1 MHYKRLLKATIVHCA
16 ILFYWL
22 FLYTKSM
29 LVLDGATFNLVSTAV
44 VLTLYLL
51 IYLDISNKNIRNR
64 YFNIYIFMTL
74 VPLALSVT
82 KGIKYSQYLVII
94 SAITIAVYLKK
105 FFVYEKFKDVNI
117 MPFSKST
124 SKKLGAG
131 TFILAMAIM
140 YMLDLDSFYSN
151 IFFNMIII
159 ILEMFLVLY
168 IRDKERN
175 YEKIF
180 QMYYLSEYISMDRNE
195 FARVIHDDIVQD
207 IFACKNYLSTKNPDL
222 GFVKEILT
230 DLEDKARGI
239 MKYYQSNVYDDI
251 DVGASLED
259 VFHNIASLYKGKDL
273 DLHMDIDPEA
283 ATLKDKKLKRL
294 LLLVSKELVNNI
306 YKHSEGRYL
315 NYSLSMEYGKVLI
328 NLESDGATKEDFKKI
343 QDSKRGILILTLL
356 VESNSG
362 KINYDL
368 KGDKL
373 FTQVLME
380 VREN

>member
-1 MHYKRLLKATIVHCA
+1 MYKKMLKNISIHAFILMYFA
-16 ILFYWL
+16 ILQATGLLVKDYVVLGKILNLTRRVIIIFVAVELSNNKISFRTSLIYSIL
-22 FLYTKSM
+22 FMVPIAVGALDFVSFNTKIIYLIYAFICIY
-29 LVLDGATFNLVSTAV
+29 LVRFLKIKNFKNINILPLTLRSLLILALGFGVFAGVTVYIFGIDPKSIDLMYHFTYLFFEL
-44 VLTLYLL
+44 VLTLYF
-51 IYLDISNKNIRNR
+51 KEQE
-64 YFNIYIFMTL
+64 NIYDKI
-74 VPLALSVT
+74 
-82 KGIKYSQYLVII
+82 Y
-94 SAITIAVYLKK
+94 
-105 FFVYEKFKDVNI
+105 
-117 MPFSKST
+117 
-124 SKKLGAG
+124 KL
-131 TFILAMAIM
+131 
-140 YMLDLDSFYSN
+140 
-151 IFFNMIII
+151 
-159 ILEMFLVLY
+159 
-168 IRDKERN
+168 
-175 YEKIF
+175 
-180 QMYYLSEYISMDRNE
+180 YYLSDHIGQEREE

-207 IFACKNYLSTKNPDL
+207 IFASKNYLSTKDPDL
-222 GFVKEILT
+222 DFVKEILT

-251 DVGASLED
+251 DVGASLEH
-259 VFHNIASLYKGKDL
+259 VFANIASLYKDKNL
-273 DLHMDIDPEA
+273 ELNMDIDPEA

-315 NYSLSMEYGKVLI
+315 NYHLSMEDNKVLI
-328 NLESDGATKEDFKKI
+328 NLESDGATREDFKKI

>member
-1 MHYKRLLKATIVHCA
+1 MYKKMLKNISIHAFILMYFA
-16 ILFYWL
+16 ILQAIGLLVKDYAVLGKILNLARRVIIIFVAVELSNNKISFRTSLIYSIL
-22 FLYTKSM
+22 FMVPIAVGALDFVSFNTKIIYLTYAFICIY
-29 LVLDGATFNLVSTAV
+29 LVKFLKIKNFKNINILPLTLRSLLILALGFGVFAGVTVYIFGIDPKSIDLMYHFTYLFFEL
-44 VLTLYLL
+44 VLTLYF
-51 IYLDISNKNIRNR
+51 KEQE
-64 YFNIYIFMTL
+64 NIYDKI
-74 VPLALSVT
+74 
-82 KGIKYSQYLVII
+82 Y
-94 SAITIAVYLKK
+94 
-105 FFVYEKFKDVNI
+105 
-117 MPFSKST
+117 
-124 SKKLGAG
+124 KL
-131 TFILAMAIM
+131 
-140 YMLDLDSFYSN
+140 
-151 IFFNMIII
+151 
-159 ILEMFLVLY
+159 
-168 IRDKERN
+168 
-175 YEKIF
+175 
-180 QMYYLSEYISMDRNE
+180 YYLSDHIGQEREE

-207 IFACKNYLSTKNPDL
+207 IFASKNYLSTKDPDL
-222 GFVKEILT
+222 DFVKEILT

-251 DVGASLED
+251 DVGASLEH
-259 VFHNIASLYKGKDL
+259 VFSNIASLYKDKDL

-306 YKHSEGRYL
+306 YKHSEGTYL
-315 NYSLSMEYGKVLI
+315 NYSLSMEDGKVLI

>member
-1 MHYKRLLKATIVHCA
+1 MYKKMLKNISIHAFILMYFA
-16 ILFYWL
+16 ILQTTGLLVKDYAVLGKILNLARRVIIIFVAVELSNNKISFRTSLIYSIL
-22 FLYTKSM
+22 FMVLIAVGALDYVSFNTKIIYLTYAFICIY
-29 LVLDGATFNLVSTAV
+29 LVKFLKMKNFKNINILPLTLRSLLILALGFGVFAGVTVYIFGIDPKSIDLMYHFTYLFFEL
-44 VLTLYLL
+44 VLTLYF
-51 IYLDISNKNIRNR
+51 KEQE
-64 YFNIYIFMTL
+64 NIYDKI
-74 VPLALSVT
+74 
-82 KGIKYSQYLVII
+82 Y
-94 SAITIAVYLKK
+94 
-105 FFVYEKFKDVNI
+105 
-117 MPFSKST
+117 
-124 SKKLGAG
+124 KL
-131 TFILAMAIM
+131 
-140 YMLDLDSFYSN
+140 
-151 IFFNMIII
+151 
-159 ILEMFLVLY
+159 
-168 IRDKERN
+168 
-175 YEKIF
+175 
-180 QMYYLSEYISMDRNE
+180 YYLSDHIGQEREE

-207 IFACKNYLSTKNPDL
+207 IFACKNYLSTKDPDL
-222 GFVKEILT
+222 DFVKEILT

-251 DVGASLED
+251 DVGASLEH
-259 VFHNIASLYKGKDL
+259 VFANIASLYKDKDL
-273 DLHMDIDPEA
+273 DVHMDINPEA

-294 LLLVSKELVNNI
+294 LLLISKELVNNI

-315 NYSLSMEYGKVLI
+315 NYHLSMEDNKVLI

>member
-1 MHYKRLLKATIVHCA
+1 M
-16 ILFYWL
+16 
-22 FLYTKSM
+22 
-29 LVLDGATFNLVSTAV
+29 
-44 VLTLYLL
+44 VLTLYF
-51 IYLDISNKNIRNR
+51 KEQE
-64 YFNIYIFMTL
+64 NIYDKI
-74 VPLALSVT
+74 
-82 KGIKYSQYLVII
+82 Y
-94 SAITIAVYLKK
+94 
-105 FFVYEKFKDVNI
+105 
-117 MPFSKST
+117 
-124 SKKLGAG
+124 KL
-131 TFILAMAIM
+131 
-140 YMLDLDSFYSN
+140 
-151 IFFNMIII
+151 
-159 ILEMFLVLY
+159 
-168 IRDKERN
+168 
-175 YEKIF
+175 
-180 QMYYLSEYISMDRNE
+180 YYLSDHIGQEREE

-207 IFACKNYLSTKNPDL
+207 IFASKNYLSTRDPDL
-222 GFVKEILT
+222 DFVKEILT

-251 DVGASLED
+251 DVGASLEH
-259 VFHNIASLYKGKDL
+259 VFANIASLYKDKNL
-273 DLHMDIDPEA
+273 ELNMDIEPEA

-306 YKHSEGRYL
+306 YKHSEGTYL
-315 NYSLSMEYGKVLI
+315 NYSLSMEDGKVLI

>member
-1 MHYKRLLKATIVHCA
+1 MYKKMLKNTIVHVMMLTFLG
-16 ILFYWL
+16 ILFYTDKIVKDDMAYLQL
-22 FLYTKSM
+22 FNIIMSASVFSIGVEISNNKIKFRTSIIFTILANLPVVIGAFDSVGKNFEILSLSYIFIIIYILRYVKLKKLKNINLIPIPTKELNIFIFAFVIYSGLLTWIFKIDDSS
-29 LVLDGATFNLVSTAV
+29 LVLMSNLTLLYFEV
-44 VLTLYLL
+44 VLTLYLRKQEKVYDK
-51 IYLDISNKNIRNR
+51 IY
-64 YFNIYIFMTL
+64 
-74 VPLALSVT
+74 
-82 KGIKYSQYLVII
+82 
-94 SAITIAVYLKK
+94 
-105 FFVYEKFKDVNI
+105 
-117 MPFSKST
+117 
-124 SKKLGAG
+124 KL
-131 TFILAMAIM
+131 
-140 YMLDLDSFYSN
+140 
-151 IFFNMIII
+151 
-159 ILEMFLVLY
+159 
-168 IRDKERN
+168 
-175 YEKIF
+175 
-180 QMYYLSEYISMDRNE
+180 YYLSDHIGQEREE

-207 IFACKNYLSTKNPDL
+207 IFASKNYLSTKDPDL

-251 DVGASLED
+251 DVGASLEH
-259 VFHNIASLYKGKDL
+259 VFANIASLYKGKDL
-273 DLHMDIDPEA
+273 DLKMDIDPEA
-283 ATLKDKKLKRL
+283 ANLKDKKLKRL

-306 YKHSEGRYL
+306 YKHSEGTYL
-315 NYSLSMEYGKVLI
+315 NYSLSMEDGKVLI

>member
-1 MHYKRLLKATIVHCA
+1 MYKKMLKNISIHAFILMYFA
-16 ILFYWL
+16 ILQATGLLVKDYVVLGKILNLARRVIIIFVAVELSNNKISFRTSLIYSIL
-22 FLYTKSM
+22 FMVPIAVGALDYVSFNTKIIYLIYAFICIY
-29 LVLDGATFNLVSTAV
+29 LVRFLKIKNFKNINILPLTLRSLLILALGFGVFAGVTVYIFGIDPKSIDLMYHFTYLFFEL
-44 VLTLYLL
+44 VLTLYF
-51 IYLDISNKNIRNR
+51 KEQE
-64 YFNIYIFMTL
+64 NIYDKI
-74 VPLALSVT
+74 
-82 KGIKYSQYLVII
+82 Y
-94 SAITIAVYLKK
+94 
-105 FFVYEKFKDVNI
+105 
-117 MPFSKST
+117 
-124 SKKLGAG
+124 KL
-131 TFILAMAIM
+131 
-140 YMLDLDSFYSN
+140 
-151 IFFNMIII
+151 
-159 ILEMFLVLY
+159 
-168 IRDKERN
+168 
-175 YEKIF
+175 
-180 QMYYLSEYISMDRNE
+180 YYLSDHIGQEREE

-207 IFACKNYLSTKNPDL
+207 IFACKNYLSTKDPDL
-222 GFVKEILT
+222 DFVKEILT

-251 DVGASLED
+251 DVGASLEH
-259 VFHNIASLYKGKDL
+259 VFANIASLYKDKNL
-273 DLHMDIDPEA
+273 ELNMDIDPEA

-315 NYSLSMEYGKVLI
+315 NYHLSMEDNKVLI

>member
-1 MHYKRLLKATIVHCA
+1 MYKKMLKNISIHAFILMYFA
-16 ILFYWL
+16 ILQATGLLVKDYVVLGKILNLTRRVIIIFVAVELSNNKISFRTSLIYSIL
-22 FLYTKSM
+22 FMVPIAVGALDFVSFNTKIIYLIYAFICIY
-29 LVLDGATFNLVSTAV
+29 LVRFLKIKNFKNINILPLTLRSLLILALGFGVFAGLTVYIFGIDPKSIDLMYHFTYLFFEL
-44 VLTLYLL
+44 VLTLYF
-51 IYLDISNKNIRNR
+51 KEQE
-64 YFNIYIFMTL
+64 NIYDKI
-74 VPLALSVT
+74 
-82 KGIKYSQYLVII
+82 Y
-94 SAITIAVYLKK
+94 
-105 FFVYEKFKDVNI
+105 
-117 MPFSKST
+117 
-124 SKKLGAG
+124 KL
-131 TFILAMAIM
+131 
-140 YMLDLDSFYSN
+140 
-151 IFFNMIII
+151 
-159 ILEMFLVLY
+159 
-168 IRDKERN
+168 
-175 YEKIF
+175 
-180 QMYYLSEYISMDRNE
+180 YYLSDHIGQEREE

-207 IFACKNYLSTKNPDL
+207 IFACKNYLSTKDPDL
-222 GFVKEILT
+222 DFVKEILT

-251 DVGASLED
+251 DVGASLEH
-259 VFHNIASLYKGKDL
+259 VFANIASLYKDKNL
-273 DLHMDIDPEA
+273 ELNMDIDPEA

-315 NYSLSMEYGKVLI
+315 NYHLSMEDNKVLI
-328 NLESDGATKEDFKKI
+328 NLESDGATREDFKKI

>member
-1 MHYKRLLKATIVHCA
+1 MYKKMLKNISIHAFILMYFA
-16 ILFYWL
+16 ILQTTGLLVKDYAVLGKILNLARRVIIIFIAVELSNNKISFRTSLIYSIL
-22 FLYTKSM
+22 FMVLIAVGALDYVSFNTKIIYLTYAFICIY
-29 LVLDGATFNLVSTAV
+29 LVKFLKMKNFKNINILPLTLRSLLILALGFGVFAGVTVYIFGIDPKSIDLMYHFTYLFFEL
-44 VLTLYLL
+44 VLTLYF
-51 IYLDISNKNIRNR
+51 KEQE
-64 YFNIYIFMTL
+64 NIYDKI
-74 VPLALSVT
+74 
-82 KGIKYSQYLVII
+82 Y
-94 SAITIAVYLKK
+94 
-105 FFVYEKFKDVNI
+105 
-117 MPFSKST
+117 
-124 SKKLGAG
+124 KL
-131 TFILAMAIM
+131 
-140 YMLDLDSFYSN
+140 
-151 IFFNMIII
+151 
-159 ILEMFLVLY
+159 
-168 IRDKERN
+168 
-175 YEKIF
+175 
-180 QMYYLSEYISMDRNE
+180 YYLSDHIGQEREE

-207 IFACKNYLSTKNPDL
+207 IFACKNYLSTKDPDL
-222 GFVKEILT
+222 DFVKEILT

-251 DVGASLED
+251 DVGASLEH
-259 VFHNIASLYKGKDL
+259 VFANIASLYKDKDL
-273 DLHMDIDPEA
+273 DVHMDINPEA

-294 LLLVSKELVNNI
+294 LLLISKELVNNI

-315 NYSLSMEYGKVLI
+315 NYHLSMEDNKVLI

>member
-1 MHYKRLLKATIVHCA
+1 MYKKMLKNISIHAFILMYFA
-16 ILFYWL
+16 ILQATGLLVKNYAVLEKIINLARRVIIIFVAVELSNNKISFRTSLIYSIL
-22 FLYTKSM
+22 FMVTIAVGALDYVNFNTKIIYLIYAFICIY
-29 LVLDGATFNLVSTAV
+29 LVKFLKIKNFKNINILPLTLRSLLILAV
-44 VLTLYLL
+44 GFGVFAGLTVYIFGIDPKSIDLMYHFTYLFFELVLTLYF
-51 IYLDISNKNIRNR
+51 KEQE
-64 YFNIYIFMTL
+64 NIYDKI
-74 VPLALSVT
+74 
-82 KGIKYSQYLVII
+82 Y
-94 SAITIAVYLKK
+94 
-105 FFVYEKFKDVNI
+105 
-117 MPFSKST
+117 
-124 SKKLGAG
+124 KL
-131 TFILAMAIM
+131 
-140 YMLDLDSFYSN
+140 
-151 IFFNMIII
+151 
-159 ILEMFLVLY
+159 
-168 IRDKERN
+168 
-175 YEKIF
+175 
-180 QMYYLSEYISMDRNE
+180 YYLSDHIGQEREE

-207 IFACKNYLSTKNPDL
+207 IFACKNYLSTKDPDL
-222 GFVKEILT
+222 DFVKEILT

-251 DVGASLED
+251 DVGASLEH
-259 VFHNIASLYKGKDL
+259 VFANIASLYKDKDL
-273 DLHMDIDPEA
+273 DVHMDIEPEA

-315 NYSLSMEYGKVLI
+315 NYSLSMEDGKVLI

-373 FTQVLME
+373 VTQVLME

>member
-1 MHYKRLLKATIVHCA
+1 MYKKMLKNISIHAFILMYFA
-16 ILFYWL
+16 ILQATGLLVKDYVVLGKILNLTRRVIIIFVAVELSNNKISFRTSLIYSIL
-22 FLYTKSM
+22 FMVPIAVGALDFVSFNTKIIYLIYAFICIY
-29 LVLDGATFNLVSTAV
+29 LVRFLKIKNFKNINILPLTLRSLLILALGFGVFAGLTVYIFGIDPKSIDLMYHFTYLFFEL
-44 VLTLYLL
+44 VLTLYF
-51 IYLDISNKNIRNR
+51 KEQE
-64 YFNIYIFMTL
+64 NIYDKI
-74 VPLALSVT
+74 
-82 KGIKYSQYLVII
+82 Y
-94 SAITIAVYLKK
+94 
-105 FFVYEKFKDVNI
+105 
-117 MPFSKST
+117 
-124 SKKLGAG
+124 KL
-131 TFILAMAIM
+131 
-140 YMLDLDSFYSN
+140 
-151 IFFNMIII
+151 
-159 ILEMFLVLY
+159 
-168 IRDKERN
+168 
-175 YEKIF
+175 
-180 QMYYLSEYISMDRNE
+180 YYLSDHIGQEREE

-207 IFACKNYLSTKNPDL
+207 IFASKNYLSTKDPDL
-222 GFVKEILT
+222 DFVKEILT

-251 DVGASLED
+251 DVGASLEH
-259 VFHNIASLYKGKDL
+259 VFANIASLYKDKNL
-273 DLHMDIDPEA
+273 ELNMDIDPEA

-315 NYSLSMEYGKVLI
+315 NYHLSMEDNKVLI
-328 NLESDGATKEDFKKI
+328 NLESDGATREDFKKI

>member
-1 MHYKRLLKATIVHCA
+1 MYKKMLKNISIHAFILMYLA
-16 ILFYWL
+16 ILQAAGLLVKDYAVLGKILNLARRVIIIFVAVELSNNKISFRTSLIYSIL
-22 FLYTKSM
+22 FMVPIAVGALDFVSFNTKIIYLTYAFICIYILKFLKIKNFKNINILPLTLRSLLILALGFGVFAGVTVYIFGIDPKSIDLM
-29 LVLDGATFNLVSTAV
+29 YHFTYLFFEL
-44 VLTLYLL
+44 VLTLYF
-51 IYLDISNKNIRNR
+51 KEQE
-64 YFNIYIFMTL
+64 NIYDKI
-74 VPLALSVT
+74 
-82 KGIKYSQYLVII
+82 Y
-94 SAITIAVYLKK
+94 
-105 FFVYEKFKDVNI
+105 
-117 MPFSKST
+117 
-124 SKKLGAG
+124 KL
-131 TFILAMAIM
+131 
-140 YMLDLDSFYSN
+140 
-151 IFFNMIII
+151 
-159 ILEMFLVLY
+159 
-168 IRDKERN
+168 
-175 YEKIF
+175 
-180 QMYYLSEYISMDRNE
+180 YYLSDHIGQEREE

-207 IFACKNYLSTKNPDL
+207 IFASKNYLSTKDPDL

-251 DVGASLED
+251 DVGASLEH
-259 VFHNIASLYKGKDL
+259 VFANIASLYKGKDL
-273 DLHMDIDPEA
+273 DLKMDIDPEA
-283 ATLKDKKLKRL
+283 ANLKDKKLKRL

-306 YKHSEGRYL
+306 YKHSEGTYL
-315 NYSLSMEYGKVLI
+315 NYSLSMEDGKVLI

>member
-1 MHYKRLLKATIVHCA
+1 MYKKMLKNISIHAFILMYLA
-16 ILFYWL
+16 ILQAAGLLVKDYAVLGKILNLARRVIIIFVAVELSNNKISFRTSLIYSIL
-22 FLYTKSM
+22 FMVPIAVGALDFVSFNTKIIYLTYAFICIYILKFLKIKNFKNINILPLTLRSLLILALGFGVFAGVTVYIFGIDPKSIDLM
-29 LVLDGATFNLVSTAV
+29 YHFTYLFFEL
-44 VLTLYLL
+44 VLTLYF
-51 IYLDISNKNIRNR
+51 KEQE
-64 YFNIYIFMTL
+64 NIYDKI
-74 VPLALSVT
+74 
-82 KGIKYSQYLVII
+82 Y
-94 SAITIAVYLKK
+94 
-105 FFVYEKFKDVNI
+105 
-117 MPFSKST
+117 
-124 SKKLGAG
+124 KL
-131 TFILAMAIM
+131 
-140 YMLDLDSFYSN
+140 
-151 IFFNMIII
+151 
-159 ILEMFLVLY
+159 
-168 IRDKERN
+168 
-175 YEKIF
+175 
-180 QMYYLSEYISMDRNE
+180 YYLSDHIGQEREE

-207 IFACKNYLSTKNPDL
+207 IFASKNYLSTKDPDL

-251 DVGASLED
+251 DVGASLEH
-259 VFHNIASLYKGKDL
+259 VFQNIASLYKGKDL
-273 DLHMDIDPEA
+273 ELKMDIDPNA
-283 ATLKDKKLKRL
+283 LTLKDKKLKRL

-315 NYSLSMEYGKVLI
+315 NYHLSMEDNKVLI

>member
-1 MHYKRLLKATIVHCA
+1 MYKKMLKNISIHAFILMYFA
-16 ILFYWL
+16 ILQATGLLVKDYAVLGKILNLARRVIIIFVAVELSNNKISFRTSLIYSIL
-22 FLYTKSM
+22 FMVPIAVGALDYVSFNTKIIYLIYVFIGIY
-29 LVLDGATFNLVSTAV
+29 LVKFLKIKNFKNINILPLTLRSLLILTLGFGVFAGVTVYIFGIDPKSIDLMYHFTYLFFEL
-44 VLTLYLL
+44 VLTLYF
-51 IYLDISNKNIRNR
+51 KEQE
-64 YFNIYIFMTL
+64 NIYDKI
-74 VPLALSVT
+74 
-82 KGIKYSQYLVII
+82 Y
-94 SAITIAVYLKK
+94 
-105 FFVYEKFKDVNI
+105 
-117 MPFSKST
+117 
-124 SKKLGAG
+124 KL
-131 TFILAMAIM
+131 
-140 YMLDLDSFYSN
+140 
-151 IFFNMIII
+151 
-159 ILEMFLVLY
+159 
-168 IRDKERN
+168 
-175 YEKIF
+175 
-180 QMYYLSEYISMDRNE
+180 YYLSDHIGQEREE

-207 IFACKNYLSTKNPDL
+207 IFASKNYLSTKDPDL

-251 DVGASLED
+251 DVGASLEH
-259 VFHNIASLYKGKDL
+259 VFANIASLYKGKDL
-273 DLHMDIDPEA
+273 DVHMDIEPEA

-306 YKHSEGRYL
+306 YKHSDGRYL
-315 NYSLSMEYGKVLI
+315 NYSLSMEDNKVLI

>member
-1 MHYKRLLKATIVHCA
+1 MYKKMLKNISIHAFILMYFA
-16 ILFYWL
+16 ILQATGLLVKDYVVLGKILNLTRRVIIIFVAVELSNNKISFRTSLIYSIL
-22 FLYTKSM
+22 FMVPIAVGALDYVSFNTKIIYLIYAFICIYILIFLKIKNFKNINILPLTLRSLLILALGFGVFAGVTVYIFGIDPKSIDLM
-29 LVLDGATFNLVSTAV
+29 YHFTYLFFEL
-44 VLTLYLL
+44 VLTLYF
-51 IYLDISNKNIRNR
+51 KEQE
-64 YFNIYIFMTL
+64 NIYDKI
-74 VPLALSVT
+74 
-82 KGIKYSQYLVII
+82 Y
-94 SAITIAVYLKK
+94 
-105 FFVYEKFKDVNI
+105 
-117 MPFSKST
+117 
-124 SKKLGAG
+124 KL
-131 TFILAMAIM
+131 
-140 YMLDLDSFYSN
+140 
-151 IFFNMIII
+151 
-159 ILEMFLVLY
+159 
-168 IRDKERN
+168 
-175 YEKIF
+175 
-180 QMYYLSEYISMDRNE
+180 YYLSDHIGQEREE

-207 IFACKNYLSTKNPDL
+207 IFACKNYLSTKDPDL
-222 GFVKEILT
+222 DFVKEILT

-251 DVGASLED
+251 DVGASLEH
-259 VFHNIASLYKGKDL
+259 VFANIASLYKDKNL
-273 DLHMDIDPEA
+273 ELNMDIDPEA

-315 NYSLSMEYGKVLI
+315 NYSLSMEDGKVLI